1 MINKKCKILIVDK
14 KGKYSFI
21 FRGFRKH
28 KYDISQTET
37 LLLLDNKDLNNYNLF
52 FIVLYEVRDIFEVL
66 KNHNAN
72 TPIIL
77 ASENSKII
85 KKIEQLKCFSIVDLS
100 QRANTIIGVQRA
112 MIQTLKLI

>member
-1 MINKKCKILIVDK
+1 MINKKCKILVVDK
-14 KGKYSFI
+14 KGKYPFL

-28 KYDISQTET
+28 KYVISQIDT
-37 LLLLDNKDLNNYNLF
+37 LLLLDDDDLNNYNLF

-85 KKIEQLKCFSIVDLS
+85 KKIEQLKCFSIVNLS
-100 QRANTIIGVQRA
+100 QRANTTIGVQRA